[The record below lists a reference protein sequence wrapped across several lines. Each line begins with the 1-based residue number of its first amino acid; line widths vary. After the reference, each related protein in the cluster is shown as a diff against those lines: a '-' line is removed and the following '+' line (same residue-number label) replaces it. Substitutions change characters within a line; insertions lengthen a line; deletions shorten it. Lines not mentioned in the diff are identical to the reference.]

1 MKIPEE
7 SRRTL
12 FFKLP
17 VLNAFLKKA
26 FICKSVSGYANECR
40 TQRLA
45 NTIYPQA
52 SIAADFFT
60 PISTKS

>member
-17 VLNAFLKKA
+17 VLNAFLKKRLFAKA
-26 FICKSVSGYANECR
+26 FPGTPTYAEPNVWLIR
-40 TQRLA
+40 YTLK
-45 NTIYPQA
+45 PQ
-52 SIAADFFT
+52 
-60 PISTKS
+60 